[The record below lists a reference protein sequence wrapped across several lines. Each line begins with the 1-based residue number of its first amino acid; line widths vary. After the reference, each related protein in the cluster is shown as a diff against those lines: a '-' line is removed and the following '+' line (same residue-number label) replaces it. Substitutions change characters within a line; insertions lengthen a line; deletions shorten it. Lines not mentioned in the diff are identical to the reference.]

1 MELMGVV
8 GIIVNCALIGQ
19 SGIIHRMFPN
29 ITGTQTIIL
38 IIVLEVSTYSFEVGG
53 GRGGNQFIPLLS
65 THTLAFRHPLFQ
77 HMMLALKMGISYAI
91 PDTPAWVEKE
101 MAKIEYR
108 RRELEKASQS
118 QVKHIST

>member
-38 IIVLEVSTYSFEVGG
+38 IIVLEVRGDSCLFFCSFLGLKGV
-53 GRGGNQFIPLLS
+53 IDSKKSKTMLL
-65 THTLAFRHPLFQ
+65 L
-77 HMMLALKMGISYAI
+77 
-91 PDTPAWVEKE
+91 
-101 MAKIEYR
+101 
-108 RRELEKASQS
+108 
-118 QVKHIST
+118 

>member
-38 IIVLEVSTYSFEVGG
+38 IIVLEVSTYPFEVEEAEEATNFYPYSLLTLWHSATLFSAHDVGFEDG
-53 GRGGNQFIPLLS
+53 DILRDPRHTCLGRERDG
-65 THTLAFRHPLFQ
+65 
-77 HMMLALKMGISYAI
+77 
-91 PDTPAWVEKE
+91 
-101 MAKIEYR
+101 
-108 RRELEKASQS
+108 
-118 QVKHIST
+118 